1 MKRFVALTV
10 AGALTLASLA
20 GCQKASTAEKQ
31 PAGGE
36 TTESQAE
43 NGGNEKKSTD
53 AKLLKTSMPTA
64 WDETHGYTQ
73 ALIAMNAYLD
83 EASGGRLQL
92 DIYAGG
98 QLGDEVSV
106 FESMQMGTI
115 DCAVFNAASLS
126 NFTHVL
132 EAFDLPYMWVDDT
145 GVVNTKL
152 QNTVVSSDFAKGYL
166 DKVYAET
173 SVKPVG
179 FLYNAS
185 RDFFLKKELK
195 SLADAPSIKLRS
207 MTAQMHLDMYTAM
220 GFVGIQ

>member
-83 EASGGRLQL
+83 EASGVLSTAWQSPWHVR
-92 DIYAGG
+92 
-98 QLGDEVSV
+98 EESVS
-106 FESMQMGTI
+106 F
-115 DCAVFNAASLS
+115 
-126 NFTHVL
+126 
-132 EAFDLPYMWVDDT
+132 
-145 GVVNTKL
+145 
-152 QNTVVSSDFAKGYL
+152 
-166 DKVYAET
+166 
-173 SVKPVG
+173 
-179 FLYNAS
+179 
-185 RDFFLKKELK
+185 
-195 SLADAPSIKLRS
+195 IK
-207 MTAQMHLDMYTAM
+207 T
-220 GFVGIQ
+220 

>member
-115 DCAVFNAASLS
+115 DLSLI
-126 NFTHVL
+126 H
-132 EAFDLPYMWVDDT
+132 
-145 GVVNTKL
+145 
-152 QNTVVSSDFAKGYL
+152 
-166 DKVYAET
+166 
-173 SVKPVG
+173 
-179 FLYNAS
+179 
-185 RDFFLKKELK
+185 
-195 SLADAPSIKLRS
+195 I
-207 MTAQMHLDMYTAM
+207 
-220 GFVGIQ
+220 

>member
-10 AGALTLASLA
+10 VGALTLASLA

-98 QLGDEVSV
+98 QLGPS
-106 FESMQMGTI
+106 FLPLSHRRLQHRRCTRCRRTGK
-115 DCAVFNAASLS
+115 FLKGSLS
-126 NFTHVL
+126 RN
-132 EAFDLPYMWVDDT
+132 
-145 GVVNTKL
+145 
-152 QNTVVSSDFAKGYL
+152 SSY
-166 DKVYAET
+166 
-173 SVKPVG
+173 
-179 FLYNAS
+179 
-185 RDFFLKKELK
+185 R
-195 SLADAPSIKLRS
+195 
-207 MTAQMHLDMYTAM
+207 
-220 GFVGIQ
+220 

>member
-83 EASGGRLQL
+83 EASGGRLP
-92 DIYAGG
+92 A
-98 QLGDEVSV
+98 
-106 FESMQMGTI
+106 
-115 DCAVFNAASLS
+115 
-126 NFTHVL
+126 
-132 EAFDLPYMWVDDT
+132 
-145 GVVNTKL
+145 
-152 QNTVVSSDFAKGYL
+152 GYL
-166 DKVYAET
+166 CWR
-173 SVKPVG
+173 SVRG
-179 FLYNAS
+179 
-185 RDFFLKKELK
+185 R
-195 SLADAPSIKLRS
+195 
-207 MTAQMHLDMYTAM
+207 
-220 GFVGIQ
+220 GVGIREYADGNDRLRRIQCSLPV

>member
-1 MKRFVALTV
+1 MGLRRCLFQIKRRKKDEKIRSINSGRGADTCFVGGV
-10 AGALTLASLA
+10 
-20 GCQKASTAEKQ
+20 QKASTAEKQ

-115 DCAVFNAASLS
+115 DWRRIQCSL
-126 NFTHVL
+126 
-132 EAFDLPYMWVDDT
+132 
-145 GVVNTKL
+145 
-152 QNTVVSSDFAKGYL
+152 
-166 DKVYAET
+166 
-173 SVKPVG
+173 PV
-179 FLYNAS
+179 
-185 RDFFLKKELK
+185 
-195 SLADAPSIKLRS
+195 
-207 MTAQMHLDMYTAM
+207 
-220 GFVGIQ
+220 